1 MNEFKGT
8 KYHWVV
14 DTEVKSTEES
24 IFFLD
29 IDSPGCLQLGIAS
42 IYGGSENDIQMK
54 ANAQLIAK
62 APQMLEKLIEIVE
75 AIEKETIIIKENED
89 NDGWENFGG
98 RFYKEARKLIKEAT
112 EL

>member
-29 IDSPGCLQLGIAS
+29 IDSPGCLQLGIAT
-42 IYGGSENDIQMK
+42 IYGGSENDIEMK

-62 APQMLEKLIEIVE
+62 APQMLEMLKKARDKFMDL
-75 AIEKETIIIKENED
+75 KHD
-89 NDGWENFGG
+89 NDLPELKDIQWQIED
-98 RFYKEARKLIKEAT
+98 LIKEAT

>member
-29 IDSPGCLQLGIAS
+29 IDSPGCFQSGIVS
-42 IYGGSENDIQMK
+42 VYGGSENDIEMK

-62 APQMLEKLIEIVE
+62 APQMLEMLIEISKV
-75 AIEKETIIIKENED
+75 AEKIWREDED
-89 NDGWENFGG
+89 NEFFDEIDFA
-98 RFYKEARKLIKEAT
+98 ELDDLIQEAT